1 MSISTQHQVQVR
13 PGQTWAE
20 RNPHLGLRVF
30 IIQAVR
36 DDSVHMRTVYDEGL
50 IGVGDTTV
58 TLASFKAQQVR
69 WQFVSE
75 PRPCAQ

>member
-20 RNPHLGLRVF
+20 KHPHLGLRVF
-30 IIQAVR
+30 LVKEIQGDCVL
-36 DDSVHMRTVYDEGL
+36 MRTVFDEGI
-50 IGVGDTTV
+50 IGAGDTTV
-58 TLASFKAQQVR
+58 PLTSLQAQQVR

-75 PRPCAQ
+75 PSRCIQ